1 MTSWE
6 QFATTEPEM
15 AKVLRHLLGWIPIA
29 YLATVRRDGSPR
41 VHPFCPIFAED
52 GIYIAIR
59 PDSPKRHDLRRD
71 GRYAMHALPGKRD
84 DEFYMSGRA
93 SLVSQAA
100 RRKAVVEGA
109 GHTVHADDDV
119 FELHP
124 EYAMTAY
131 WENQGQ
137 PDTYAVRKE
146 WRAAG
151 VPPTAPQSNGAVK
164 SNRVNPAPRARA
176 ASGSRATRKGS

>member
-6 QFATTEPEM
+6 EFATAEPEM

-41 VHPFCPIFAED
+41 VHPFCPIFADD

-59 PDSPKRHDLRRD
+59 PDSPKRHDLRND

-84 DEFYMSGRA
+84 DEFYMTGRV
-93 SLVSQAA
+93 SLVTDAA
-100 RRKAVVEGA
+100 MRKDVVQGA
-109 GHTVHADDDV
+109 GHTVHPEDDV
-119 FELHP
+119 FELYP
-124 EYAMTAY
+124 EYVMTAY

-137 PDTYAVRKE
+137 PDTYPVRKE
-146 WRAAG
+146 WRAASLLPAG
-151 VPPTAPQSNGAVK
+151 TKSNGVGKRNGAK
-164 SNRVNPAPRARA
+164 PKPRTRA